1 MFGEFAKYQVL
12 PLDASAM
19 TRFLAPR
26 PSLAAGRD
34 VYEFSGRPFTNI
46 PEGNVV
52 TLLNSS
58 YTITAELDVPKA
70 GANGMIVNEGGRFWG
85 YGLYLVKG
93 KPTFSYNLFGLKRT
107 RWEGPEL
114 APGKHTIEFDF
125 RYDGLGAETLAYN
138 NVSGVGRGGTGT
150 LKVDGKTV
158 STQTIEHTNPL
169 SKPLDTVFN
178 IGDAAGTPVDD
189 HDYQIPFPFEGTIT
203 KITYKVDRPKLTPAD
218 VERLKSASLE
228 QQEAK

>member
-1 MFGEFAKYQVL
+1 EMPALMLGEFGKYRAP
-12 PLDASAM
+12 PLAASAM

-52 TLLNSS
+52 SLLNTS

-93 KPTFSYNLFGLKRT
+93 KPTY
-107 RWEGPEL
+107 
-114 APGKHTIEFDF
+114 
-125 RYDGLGAETLAYN
+125 
-138 NVSGVGRGGTGT
+138 
-150 LKVDGKTV
+150 
-158 STQTIEHTNPL
+158 
-169 SKPLDTVFN
+169 
-178 IGDAAGTPVDD
+178 
-189 HDYQIPFPFEGTIT
+189 
-203 KITYKVDRPKLTPAD
+203 TY
-218 VERLKSASLE
+218 
-228 QQEAK
+228 